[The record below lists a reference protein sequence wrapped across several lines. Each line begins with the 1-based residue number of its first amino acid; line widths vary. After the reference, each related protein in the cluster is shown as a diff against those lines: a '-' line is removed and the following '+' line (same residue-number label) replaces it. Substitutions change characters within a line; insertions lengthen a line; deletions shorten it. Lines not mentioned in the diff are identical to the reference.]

1 MDGCLPSAH
10 FSELESLLQQ
20 KNYRQ
25 RGVSKQLFIIFRHR
39 WTITKLLISRKF
51 GWSFWYRILQR
62 HQWDLDIFSCYTFFL
77 EKPQGKFILQLHVFA
92 STVNLFCNYM
102 SLPALLIYSA
112 ITCLCQ
118 RLMASGYRFF
128 KISQWMAVY
137 VLAILSALW
146 RSPQTRFFFLSLWW
160 PQEFQ
165 AMLNTKPRCTLI
177 IGHAID
183 KIFNQCTW

>member
-51 GWSFWYRILQR
+51 GWSFLYRILQR

-102 SLPALLIYSA
+102 SLPALNGFGVSFFQDFTMNGSVRAGDFVSPVKKSTNKIFFLIS
-112 ITCLCQ
+112 
-118 RLMASGYRFF
+118 LMASGV
-128 KISQWMAVY
+128 SSNVEHE
-137 VLAILSALW
+137 
-146 RSPQTRFFFLSLWW
+146 T
-160 PQEFQ
+160 
-165 AMLNTKPRCTLI
+165 TLYSHHRPCDWQDI
-177 IGHAID
+177 
-183 KIFNQCTW
+183 